1 LNYLYS
7 LLYYLALPAVMLRL
21 VWRGRNNRGYWQG
34 WPERFGYPQPLRG
47 NHPTVWIHAVSVGE
61 VQAALPFIRAL
72 KERAQAPSVLV
83 TTTTPTGAARVQQSF
98 AGEVEHRYVPFD
110 LPGAVARFLDR
121 MDPYLAII
129 METELWPNIIAQCRQ
144 RSIPVV
150 LANVRLS
157 ERSAAGYRRFGKLA
171 REMLAQ
177 VSAVAAQTSDDA
189 RRLVE
194 LGVPQERM
202 RITGSVKF
210 DLRLSAS
217 TREEGQAMRRRWG
230 VERGVWVAAST
241 HEGEEE
247 QVLDAFSRVLRS
259 VNDCLLVIV
268 PRHPE
273 RFSKVA
279 ALCRKRG
286 YHTVRRSEHPNS
298 CNGVDVFVGDTMGE
312 LPVFYAGA
320 DVAFVGGSL
329 TPIGGH
335 NMLEAAAL
343 GIPVV
348 MGPHVFNFAE
358 ISRRLYEVGAAREV
372 ADARALADAV
382 VEWLRDAN
390 LRHSVGE
397 KGRLFV
403 RQNRGA
409 LERLVEMVIPF
420 LERK

>member
-1 LNYLYS
+1 MRLNDLYS
-7 LLYYLALPAVMLRL
+7 LFYYLALPAIMLRL

-34 WPERFGYPQPLRG
+34 WTQRFGYTRPLPG
-47 NHPTVWIHAVSVGE
+47 HPVWVHAVSVGE

-72 KERAQAPSVLV
+72 KARSPALSVLV
-83 TTTTPTGAARVQQSF
+83 TTTTPTGAAHVQQSLG
-98 AGEVEHRYVPFD
+98 GEVAHRYLPFD

-121 MDPYLAII
+121 TNPHLLVI

-144 RSIPVV
+144 RSIPVI
-150 LANVRLS
+150 LANARLS

-171 REMLAQ
+171 RNMLAQ
-177 VSAVAAQTSDDA
+177 VTAVAAQTSDDA
-189 RRLVE
+189 RRFIE
-194 LGVPQERM
+194 LGARQERV

-210 DLRLSAS
+210 DLKLSAS
-217 TREEGQAMRRRWG
+217 TREEGQAIRRCWG
-230 VERGVWVAAST
+230 VERAVWIAAST

-247 QVLDAFSRVLRS
+247 QVLDAFSLVLRS

-286 YHTVRRSEHPNS
+286 FHTVRRSEHPS
-298 CNGVDVFVGDTMGE
+298 TCAGVDVFVGDTMGE

-329 TPIGGH
+329 SPIGGH

-343 GIPVV
+343 GIPVA
-348 MGPHVFNFAE
+348 MGPHVFNFAD
-358 ISRRLYEVGAAREV
+358 ISRRLCEAGAAREV
-372 ADARALADAV
+372 ADGRALADTV
-382 VEWLRDAN
+382 TEWLRDAN

-397 KGRLFV
+397 QGRLFV

-409 LERLVEMVIPF
+409 LERLVEIVTPC
-420 LERK
+420 LRRE